1 MKELNKYYVMPRI
14 EAYEL
19 ENESFIASSSDI
31 TRNPVSFGD
40 GDGGGGWSISKS
52 GTTGEPIEEETL

>member
-40 GDGGGGWSISKS
+40 GDGGGGWSISKGS
-52 GTTGEPIEEETL
+52 GSGEPITEDIL